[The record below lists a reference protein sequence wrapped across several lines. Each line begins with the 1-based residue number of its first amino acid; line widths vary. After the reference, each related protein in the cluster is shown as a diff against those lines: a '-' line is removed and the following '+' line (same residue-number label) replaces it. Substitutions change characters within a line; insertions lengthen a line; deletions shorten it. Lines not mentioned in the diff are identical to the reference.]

1 MCVLMR
7 AYHQSL
13 KPVPEDATEVPP
25 TLTLASPIYEASTP
39 PYDLEAEWSSVQNR
53 IQHTMNLHRELML

>member
-1 MCVLMR
+1 MCFLMH

-25 TLTLASPIYEASTP
+25 SLTLASPTYQTSTA
-39 PYDLEAEWSSVQNR
+39 YDLESEWSNVQNR